1 MYKILV
7 ADDNKDLLETIMKTL
22 TDESFKVFL
31 APNGKLACE
40 IALLKQPD
48 LIVMDWVMPQM
59 NGIDAVVQLKANE
72 ETKHIPIIML
82 TSQSKPEDL
91 KLAMGYGVTDYIKK
105 PFNTIELIARIK
117 TNIKLIESYKEIAQ
131 LKVKSLVDA
140 NELEKMRNREL
151 TNEVKSKTKTLQAT
165 ALNLAQKNEL
175 LDKVMK
181 QLTNV
186 LKGESISFLKIENLL
201 RDLNHTRESDTS
213 LKNFSEEL
221 SKLNYK
227 MIEHLK
233 RLYPH
238 LGETE
243 LKVCSMISLGL
254 TNKEIADL
262 LFLSIR
268 TVESHRYH
276 IGKKIE
282 IEKGSSLKRKLQGL
296 EKQL

>member
-7 ADDNKDLLETIMKTL
+7 ADDNKDLLENIMKTL

-31 APNGKLACE
+31 APNGKIACE
-40 IALLKQPD
+40 IAQIKKPD
-48 LIVMDWVMPQM
+48 LIVMDWVMPIM
-59 NGIDAVVQLKANE
+59 NGLDAIVQLKDND

-91 KLAMGYGVTDYIKK
+91 KIAMEYGATDYIKK
-105 PFNTIELIARIK
+105 PFDSIELIARIR
-117 TNIKLIESYKEIAQ
+117 TNIQLVHSYREISKLKIQ
-131 LKVKSLVDA
+131 SLERA

-151 TNEVKSKTKTLQAT
+151 FNEVKTKTKTLQAT

-181 QLTNV
+181 QLSNV
-186 LKGESISFLKIENLL
+186 LKSESVSFLKIENLL
-201 RDLNHTRESDTS
+201 RDLKHTRESDQS
-213 LKNFSEEL
+213 LKNFTDDL
-221 SKLNYK
+221 DKLNY
-227 MIEHLK
+227 
-233 RLYPH
+233 RLVDFLRRSFSS

-276 IGKKIE
+276 IGKKMA
-282 IEKGSSLKRKLQGL
+282 IEKGSSLKRKLQEI